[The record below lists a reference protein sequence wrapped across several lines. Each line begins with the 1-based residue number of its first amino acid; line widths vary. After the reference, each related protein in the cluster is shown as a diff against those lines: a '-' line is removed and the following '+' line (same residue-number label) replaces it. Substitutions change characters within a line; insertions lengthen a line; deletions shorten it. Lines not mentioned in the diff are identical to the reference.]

1 MTTRCASSKKSSG
14 STLPSTVSLRHA
26 FLGVATAELPSSAS
40 TDKKESTAEILKEH
54 PFDIFFDNVGGE
66 TLDLAL
72 ENIRPFGRI
81 IACVSRFRCFL
92 YRMVADSLLHAD
104 QGAVSRESRSSTLA
118 EALPDRSPLPL
129 EYNLLPEERYGV
141 KNTFL
146 VVGKQL
152 TYRGFIISGKD
163 LGNFFEEMPRWVAS
177 GEIK

>member
-1 MTTRCASSKKSSG
+1 M
-14 STLPSTVSLRHA
+14 L
-26 FLGVATAELPSSAS
+26 
-40 TDKKESTAEILKEH
+40 
-54 PFDIFFDNVGGE
+54 DNVGGE

-81 IACVSRFRCFL
+81 IACVSRL
-92 YRMVADSLLHAD
+92 SLLLYGVDTNFLPLLNRALSL
-104 QGAVSRESRSSTLA
+104 ASRPLASSPSSFA
-118 EALPDRSPLPL
+118 ERSPLPA

-163 LGNFFEEMPRWVAS
+163 LGNFFTEVPKWVAS